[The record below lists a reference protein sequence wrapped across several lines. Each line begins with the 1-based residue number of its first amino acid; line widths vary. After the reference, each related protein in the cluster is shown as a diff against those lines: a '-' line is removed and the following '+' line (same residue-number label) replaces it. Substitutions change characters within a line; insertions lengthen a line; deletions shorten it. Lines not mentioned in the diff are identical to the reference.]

1 MAGTLLQWVTAREK
15 AMKIIGVVAMTA
27 ALVAT
32 SASAQTIGSESARAP
47 ERAYAVSDRSDTRH
61 PTGARRNV
69 VRGGGSFASTGAAG
83 RSRTARGRA
92 ASNAFDGAWSVLLMG
107 RSGACDGTYRYG
119 VQISNG
125 EVLNAGG
132 AQVDLQGRVAP
143 NGVVRVSVAAGN
155 QEAHGAGRLS
165 RTSGSGTWQ
174 GQGSGGTCAG
184 TWQAERRQ

>member
-32 SASAQTIGSESARAP
+32 SASAQTIGSESARASQRAAP

-61 PTGARRNV
+61 PTRARRNV

-83 RSRTARGRA
+83 RSRA
-92 ASNAFDGAWSVLLMG
+92 ASNAFDGAWSVLLMA

-184 TWQAERRQ
+184 TWQAERR